1 MAPPTKSGKWRT
13 GNPAGPD
20 RQDCLSSTQSGFTLA
35 AVLAIMSIMLI
46 FLAFTVP
53 RQWSAVM
60 RRERELQTIYVM
72 QQYAKA
78 IEAFRLK
85 NNIFPVSMSQLAD
98 ARQPRFL
105 RCPKDGCLDPLTGEV
120 DWLVIPQSQA
130 RPPGGGAAPPPGALP
145 QTATAQVGV
154 PMKDYAGGPFV
165 GVRPPKNGNSLIIF
179 KGADHYEQWMY
190 TALDYQTDRTARQ
203 QAAQKVWQ

>member
-1 MAPPTKSGKWRT
+1 
-13 GNPAGPD
+13 
-20 RQDCLSSTQSGFTLA
+20 
-35 AVLAIMSIMLI
+35 MSIMLI

-105 RCPKDGCLDPLTGEV
+105 RCPKDGCLDPLTGRGKDREHTVPQQLSFDGGAGVIADDGAEGGVEV
-120 DWLVIPQSQA
+120 AGLVAEGGVAQA
-130 RPPGGGAAPPPGALP
+130 LGEGGGLGD
-145 QTATAQVGV
+145 VGEE
-154 PMKDYAGGPFV
+154 DGGHAGREVCLGPDQLLV
-165 GVRPPKNGNSLIIF
+165 VTTLLKEVVDHVVRIIC
-179 KGADHYEQWMY
+179 
-190 TALDYQTDRTARQ
+190 
-203 QAAQKVWQ
+203 